1 MSPQNEPRRPL
12 APLETL
18 VLLAVV
24 LLARILGARFC
35 HLYDDAFITFRYAGN
50 LAGGLGMVFNPGA
63 SWEPVLGTT
72 TPGYTALLAGCIKM
86 GFEAAR
92 ASLTLNLACDVASA
106 WLLVLLLGR
115 DRLRSTLV
123 VCGFALMPELT
134 RVSMGGMEAPVLCL
148 LVLAATWCL
157 GRNRIAAA
165 GTLAAFACTVRP
177 EALIFIAVLLPG
189 VVGSKARLVR
199 FLTPIA
205 IVGASYTILLIYVY
219 GSPIPHS
226 VTSKAQ
232 RHGGSPTLA
241 TWLEIARQGLLPR
254 LEYLPA
260 LPFVLFGWVRAF
272 RFAKSLRPLLLF
284 ALGILLAY
292 LAARPHTWGWYYY
305 LPLVAW
311 VIALAFGL
319 EPLLRA
325 VARRAPALARVGRL
339 VAGVAALA
347 LLVGLYAL
355 RPSDPVTERVYRPIA
370 EWAHEVRLAEQG
382 AVLLASDIGA
392 IGYYGR
398 SLVLD
403 SEGLT
408 CPPALEFSSQ
418 VDMVVSTMP
427 EYLLL
432 TAVRA
437 KIGPMRANEQ
447 VARGYY
453 PIRRFS
459 RSGATELEPR
469 LEDLPDHWVQDY
481 ILYRRRL

>member
-1 MSPQNEPRRPL
+1 MSHPNEPKRTL

-18 VLLAVV
+18 ILLAVV
-24 LLARILGARFC
+24 LFSRVLAARFC
-35 HLYDDAFITFRYAGN
+35 HLFDDAFITFRYADN
-50 LAGGLGMVFNPGA
+50 LARGLGMVFNPGE

-72 TPGYTALLAGCIKM
+72 TPGYTVLLAGCVRL
-86 GFEAAR
+86 GLEAAK
-92 ASLTLNLACDVASA
+92 ASLGLNLVCDVASA
-106 WLLVLLLGR
+106 WFLVVLLGR
-115 DRLRSTLV
+115 DRLRSVLV
-123 VCGFALMPELT
+123 VCGFALMPEIT
-134 RVSMGGMEAPVLCL
+134 RVSMGGMEAPLLCL
-148 LVLAATWCL
+148 LVLTATWCL
-157 GRNRIAAA
+157 ERNRIAAA
-165 GTLAAFACTVRP
+165 GTLAALACTVRP
-177 EALIFIAVLLPG
+177 EALLFVAVLLPG
-189 VVGSKARLVR
+189 VVGSKERLLR
-199 FLTPIA
+199 FLTPVA

-232 RHGGSPTLA
+232 RHGDSPTLA

-260 LPFVLFGWVRAF
+260 LPFVLFGWARAF
-272 RFAKSLRPLLLF
+272 RLATSVRPLLAF
-284 ALGILLAY
+284 ALGMLLAY
-292 LAARPHTWGWYYY
+292 FAARPHTWGWYYY

-311 VIALAFGL
+311 VTALAFGL

-325 VARRAPALARVGRL
+325 VARRSPPLARVGRL
-339 VAGVAALA
+339 GAGIAALA
-347 LLVGLYAL
+347 LLVGIIAL
-355 RPSDPVTERVYRPIA
+355 RPRDPVTELVYGPIA
-370 EWAHEVRLAEQG
+370 EWANEARLTEKG

-398 SLVLD
+398 SLILD

-408 CPPALEFSSQ
+408 FPPALEFSSQ
-418 VDMVVSTMP
+418 IDMVARYMP
-427 EYLLL
+427 DYLLL

-437 KIGPMRANEQ
+437 KIEPMRANEQ

-453 PIRRFS
+453 PIHRFS
-459 RSGATELEPR
+459 RFGATELEPS